1 MIANRNTLFW
11 HFPDLYY
18 FAKDRQSRFIA
29 ANPAFL
35 EMAGA
40 KSEEALLGKTDY
52 DIWLRFLA
60 EKYVSDDQAVMATG
74 RPLINKIELI
84 IQSDRSTDWFA
95 TTKVPLFDP
104 GGVLVG
110 IEGVCRYLKKSGT
123 PVKPVLEMS
132 VVFDYVMENYSRK
145 IEVPELAAMVSMSVK
160 QLERKFKKEY
170 GTLPMKYINRIRL
183 DAACQL
189 LVKTRLPISKVAMET
204 GFYDSSHFANQF
216 VKGMGLSPKEY
227 REKHH
232 DRTVPTLPELGP
244 SQLPP
249 AGDD

>member
-1 MIANRNTLFW
+1 MVNRNTLFW
-11 HFPDLYY
+11 HFPDLSY
-18 FAKDRQSRFIA
+18 FVKDRQSRFVA

-35 EMAGA
+35 EMAGV
-40 KSEEALLGKTDY
+40 KSEQALLGKTDY

-60 EKYVSDDQAVMATG
+60 EKYVSDDRAVMDTG

-95 TTKVPLFDP
+95 TTKVPLRDAT
-104 GGVLVG
+104 GEIVG
-110 IEGVCRYLKKSGT
+110 IEGVCRYLKKSGS

-132 VVFDYVMENYSRK
+132 AVFDFVMEHYSRK

-189 LVKTRLPISKVAMET
+189 LVKTRMPISKVAMET

-216 VKGMGLSPKEY
+216 VKSMGISPKEY
-227 REKHH
+227 REKHY
-232 DRTVPTLPELGP
+232 DRKIPTLPDLDP
-244 SQLPP
+244 SRLPVK
-249 AGDD
+249 DRE